1 MLKGFAPFL
10 YKGAEK
16 MAMTNE
22 TSWMG
27 KYRDF
32 VESIIFLCNRSA
44 TRFNKPQYYNT
55 SFRLTA
61 IQIQIIEYTL
71 EDNGEKMSAIAERLG
86 ITRGAFSNN
95 VTKLVEMGL
104 LEKEHRGNNKKDLFI
119 TVTDRGREEYAH
131 YAQFIYDKSLRH
143 VFALADELPP
153 ESIESFRK
161 ILNTFTDTLV

>member
-1 MLKGFAPFL
+1 
-10 YKGAEK
+10 
-16 MAMTNE
+16 MAMSVE

-44 TRFNKPQYYNT
+44 TRFNMPQYYNT

-71 EDNGEKMSAIAERLG
+71 EDNSEKMSSIASRLG

-95 VTKLVEMGL
+95 VTKLVGMGL
-104 LEKEHRGNNKKDLFI
+104 LTKEHRGDNKKDLFI
-119 TVTDRGREEYAH
+119 TVTDKGREEYAR
-131 YAQFIYDKSLRH
+131 YAQFVYDKSLRH

-153 ESIESFRK
+153 EAIDSFRK
-161 ILNTFTDTLV
+161 ILKTFADRLV

>member
-1 MLKGFAPFL
+1 MLKGFAPFS
-10 YKGAEK
+10 YEGAEK

-71 EDNGEKMSAIAERLG
+71 EDNGEKMSAIATRLG

-131 YAQFIYDKSLRH
+131 YAQFIYDKALRH

-153 ESIESFRK
+153 ETIESFRK